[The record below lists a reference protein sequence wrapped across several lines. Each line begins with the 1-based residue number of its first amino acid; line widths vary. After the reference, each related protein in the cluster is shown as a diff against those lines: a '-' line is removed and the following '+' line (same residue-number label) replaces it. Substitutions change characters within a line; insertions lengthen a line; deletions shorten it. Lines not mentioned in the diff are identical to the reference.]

1 VIHDDASMPLLE
13 HLRELRR
20 RLFVCAGAMLP
31 AFVVGFA
38 VSDRAFDLLAA
49 PMNAALR
56 AHGSGTLAVISATE
70 GFVVQMKVAGLVAT
84 LVATPVIASQ
94 VWGFVRPGLH
104 AHERRTVLPLTLA
117 STALFVLGCAF
128 CYVAIFEVG
137 FPFFLAMNGEG
148 VQAVLSID
156 AYLGM
161 AITMLLSF
169 GLAFQLPVV
178 VFVLARLGLVNAR
191 DLLRGFR
198 YAVVAIF
205 VVSAVLTPSP
215 DALSQLLMAGPL
227 LALYVLGIGVAALA
241 STKSHD
247 GAAGASRAEA

>member
-1 VIHDDASMPLLE
+1 MIQDDGTMPLLE
-13 HLRELRR
+13 HLREARR
-20 RLFVCAGAMLP
+20 RLFVCAGALLP
-31 AFVVGFA
+31 ALVVGFG
-38 VSDRAFDLLAA
+38 VSDRAFDFLAA

-70 GFVVQMKVAGLVAT
+70 GFMVQMKVAGLVAA
-84 LVATPVIASQ
+84 LLATPVVASQ

-104 AHERRTVLPLTLA
+104 AHERRTVVPLTLA
-117 STALFVLGCAF
+117 STLLFLLGCAF

-178 VFVLARLGLVNAR
+178 VFVLARLGMVDAR

-205 VVSAVLTPSP
+205 IVAAVLTPSP

-227 LALYVLGIGVAALA
+227 MALYVLGIGVAALA
-241 STKSHD
+241 STKSRE
-247 GAAGASRAEA
+247 RAPDARTSAP